1 MLRPRANC
9 INTIH
14 SYRIYWGFGENAGW
28 SSTPARALSMEQ
40 IRTRDD
46 DSSPDPA
53 PLIQVDPSLLTPNR
67 REFDPEYPAWPSS
80 SPSAE
85 SSDKSRFSSL
95 QSLHLK
101 LADLRLEPPRSKP
114 LFRGFETPSFTRIAI
129 LTILCFI
136 TYPAACI
143 LEILA
148 SDRSLFVVRS
158 IVAVWC
164 SAFGIS
170 LGYVLLKIG
179 ARHIEAASEF
189 ALIGFR
195 AFLSHYFKQ
204 PGLP

>member
-1 MLRPRANC
+1 M
-9 INTIH
+9 TID
-14 SYRIYWGFGENAGW
+14 S
-28 SSTPARALSMEQ
+28 PPQALSMDQ

-46 DSSPDPA
+46 DNSSPDPTESPAA
-53 PLIQVDPSLLTPNR
+53 PLIQADPSLLTPNR

-80 SPSAE
+80 LPSVD
-85 SSDKSRFSSL
+85 SSDKPRFSSL
-95 QSLHLK
+95 QSLHAK
-101 LADLRLEPPRSKP
+101 FTDLRFETPRSKP

-143 LEILA
+143 LDLVA

-164 SAFGIS
+164 SAFGIA
-170 LGYVLLKIG
+170 LGYILLKIG
-179 ARHIEAASEF
+179 AQHIEAASEF
-189 ALIGFR
+189 ALIGYR
-195 AFLSHYFKQ
+195 DCLRLYSKQ